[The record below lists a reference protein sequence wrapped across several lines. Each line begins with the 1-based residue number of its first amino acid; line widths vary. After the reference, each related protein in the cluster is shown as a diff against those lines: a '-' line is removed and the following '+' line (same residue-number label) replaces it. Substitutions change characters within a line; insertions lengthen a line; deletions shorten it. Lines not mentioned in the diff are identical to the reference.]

1 MSTDFHLTK
10 PKSIQPA
17 AVNKLKQK
25 DESELTPAD
34 RMKLKK
40 EQRDL
45 AKFEQLKKAAEQAH
59 VNNTIGKQLMMQQF
73 HAGGSVGGAITNSHR
88 VGTNQ

>member
-1 MSTDFHLTK
+1 MDDQFQLTK
-10 PKSIQPA
+10 PKAIQPA

-34 RMKLKK
+34 RMKLRK

-45 AKFEQLKKAAEQAH
+45 AEFENLKKAAAAAH
-59 VNNTIGKQLMMQQF
+59 NESTLRKQMEAQQF
-73 HAGGSVGGAITNSHR
+73 AGTVGSMLTNADR
-88 VGTNQ
+88 VASN

>member
-1 MSTDFHLTK
+1 MHMMRFVQNQGRMDTDFTLTA

-25 DESELTPAD
+25 DESELTAAD
-34 RMKLKK
+34 RMKLRK

-45 AKFEQLKKAAEQAH
+45 AEFE
-59 VNNTIGKQLMMQQF
+59 
-73 HAGGSVGGAITNSHR
+73 
-88 VGTNQ
+88 